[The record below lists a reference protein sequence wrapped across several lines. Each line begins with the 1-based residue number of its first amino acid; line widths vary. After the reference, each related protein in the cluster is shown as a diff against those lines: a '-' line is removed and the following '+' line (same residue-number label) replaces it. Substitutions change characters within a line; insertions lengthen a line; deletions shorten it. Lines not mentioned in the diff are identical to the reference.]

1 MVRPFGVN
9 LRVSV
14 YVGGETNVKT
24 EDDAGGIRREDTSIE
39 FRWRESLCLMVLRLL
54 SVKLQH

>member
-1 MVRPFGVN
+1 MSFKVLFVFFWVVRPFGVN

-24 EDDAGGIRREDTSIE
+24 EDDAGGIRREVTSIE
-39 FRWRESLCLMVLRLL
+39 FRKREFRCV
-54 SVKLQH
+54 